1 MFSRYTVSFAREPGK
16 RTGEG
21 GGRGIKGNDDI
32 TSQRLS
38 LIQFSIT
45 DGYKKAIPN
54 IIDLKLI

>member
-1 MFSRYTVSFAREPGK
+1 M
-16 RTGEG
+16 
-21 GGRGIKGNDDI
+21 GNDDI

-54 IIDLKLI
+54 IIDLKLT